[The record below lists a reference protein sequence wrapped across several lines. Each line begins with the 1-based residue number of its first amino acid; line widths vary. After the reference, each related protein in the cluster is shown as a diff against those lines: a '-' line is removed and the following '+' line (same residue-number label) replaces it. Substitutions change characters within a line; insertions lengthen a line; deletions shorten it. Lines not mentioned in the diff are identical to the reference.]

1 MNNSGNSLAES
12 GSDSDAT
19 TTTSST
25 EHLTQEEKRLYVLR
39 QTPRQEPQGQES
51 RSCRSSSRNRN
62 AASSSVVDVDSKAS
76 SSCRTLIIHGSLSDD
91 SWARIGGTGSIPDL
105 GTGSTGHHYM
115 TSTPNSKS
123 PSFGAA
129 LSGQDHDLCG
139 NDPPVNFTRSL
150 PRSAKDFSTLMYRN
164 APKSSNLASI
174 ASLYHD
180 DVDDVLDDDDSVDQR
195 RKQMKILQGLARE
208 MNWSLPVA
216 ATTYETYSPSRLNSG
231 DASDA
236 MCSALSMSDTLL
248 NEQLSGATSGTNK
261 DCSSAAAAATSCY
274 TRDFTYLSKPP
285 PAYPRKAP
293 AAASPS
299 TASTASGR
307 RIKIRRALSR
317 SHPDL
322 SNLGRKSGSSDS
334 SAAWRA
340 LRHNKSSDAP
350 AEENR
355 PAAGST
361 SAASNNRSGCIS
373 ASAGIEPF
381 KATDDPER
389 PDAGEAATWST
400 PELVDAILEENFALR
415 QQVQNHKDNIA
426 KLQKFEEELNAVNA
440 AHQALVRSSERKE
453 TLERSARLRLES
465 ELRRVQQ
472 VNAALRHQNDMLSAS
487 QLALRNATS
496 QASINCVASSSGAG
510 AGGGSAGESVATL
523 QSQIARRDT
532 LIAQLVS
539 QNKELMT
546 NKERQD
552 IELCAQKATL
562 QQQRSHIEILESAL
576 NRAQL
581 HINQVEDQYR
591 RQCGEKVFHPESSR
605 YLSTS
610 NVQNADAAAQS
621 SQREMANMEIRTRE
635 LEARLSEKEMLIHL
649 LQRASMDRDIIY
661 ATNSNNQRLPESVSL
676 LNRHPPVTSSQHL
689 LDNHS
694 TPISFGGVG
703 GVTNQVGRSSSTSG
717 VCSSPSSSLPSSSR
731 GSAASVASNSPTR
744 SKVAAGDSAAGV
756 LPAART
762 TNETAQS
769 LDNQLRALDR
779 FYQNKQS
786 LIQALQS
793 DKERFPDNYWPS

>member
-1 MNNSGNSLAES
+1 MNNSGNSLVES

-62 AASSSVVDVDSKAS
+62 TTSNSVVDVDSKAS

-91 SWARIGGTGSIPDL
+91 SWARIGVTGSIPDL
-105 GTGSTGHHYM
+105 GAGSSGHHYM

-123 PSFGAA
+123 PPFGAA
-129 LSGQDHDLCG
+129 MSGQDHDLCG
-139 NDPPVNFTRSL
+139 SDPPVNFTRSL

-180 DVDDVLDDDDSVDQR
+180 DADDVVDQEDDVDQR
-195 RKQMKILQGLARE
+195 RKQIKILQGLARE

-216 ATTYETYSPSRLNSG
+216 TATFDTYSPSRFNSG
-231 DASDA
+231 DAGDA
-236 MCSALSMSDTLL
+236 MCSVLSMSDTLL
-248 NEQLSGATSGTNK
+248 NEQLSSTGSSSTNK
-261 DCSSAAAAATSCY
+261 ECSTAAGSCCY
-274 TRDFTYLSKPP
+274 ARDFTYLSKPP

-293 AAASPS
+293 AASLSSSAASA
-299 TASTASGR
+299 ASAASGR

-322 SNLGRKSGSSDS
+322 SNLGRKSGSSDN
-334 SAAWRA
+334 SATWRA
-340 LRHNKSSDAP
+340 LRHNKSSDLP
-350 AEENR
+350 AEEK
-355 PAAGST
+355 PTSAGS
-361 SAASNNRSGCIS
+361 NNPSGNV
-373 ASAGIEPF
+373 ASAGTEPL
-381 KATDDPER
+381 KTADQPEK
-389 PDAGEAATWST
+389 PEAGETGTWST

-440 AHQALVRSSERKE
+440 AHQGLVRSSERKE

-472 VNAALRHQNDMLSAS
+472 VNAALRHQIDMLSAS
-487 QLALRNATS
+487 QLVLRNATS
-496 QASINCVASSSGAG
+496 QASINCVATGP
-510 AGGGSAGESVATL
+510 GESTATL

-591 RQCGEKVFHPESSR
+591 RQCGENAFHPAAEASR

-610 NVQNADAAAQS
+610 NVQNTDSAAQS

-661 ATNSNNQRLPESVSL
+661 ATNGNNQRLPESVSL

-694 TPISFGGVG
+694 TPLGFAGVG
-703 GVTNQVGRSSSTSG
+703 GAVNQVGRSSSTSG
-717 VCSSPSSSLPSSSR
+717 VCSSPCSSLPSSSR
-731 GSAASVASNSPTR
+731 GSAASVASSSPTR
-744 SKVAAGDSAAGV
+744 SKIAAGDAAAGV
-756 LPAART
+756 SPAARVA
-762 TNETAQS
+762 NETAQS